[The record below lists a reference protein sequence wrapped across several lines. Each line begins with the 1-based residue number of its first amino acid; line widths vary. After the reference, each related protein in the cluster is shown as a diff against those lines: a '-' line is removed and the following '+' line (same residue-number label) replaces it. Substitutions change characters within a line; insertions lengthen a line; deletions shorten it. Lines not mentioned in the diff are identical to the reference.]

1 MVLLAKILN
10 DAYKNQNEK
19 NLEKELRLQS
29 SSGKKSFKSTSS
41 SNFSMGFIVLYFLC
55 GIAAAYFSWK
65 HNSKIGWTSGY
76 KFLYATF
83 AFLCPFEYVSIYLTY
98 KSDIL
103 KYMERTKT
111 EFVEIIPTSDKK

>member
-10 DAYKNQNEK
+10 DAYKNQKEK
-19 NLEKELRLQS
+19 ILEKELKLQS
-29 SSGKKSFKSTSS
+29 SNKSFKSTSS
-41 SNFSMGFIVLYFLC
+41 SSSFSMGFVVLYFLC

-111 EFVEIIPTSDKK
+111 EFVEIIPTPNKK